1 MTLGTG
7 RVVGIESKCF
17 EAGERRSGH
26 TMARSSNSKIVHLH
40 ESGIKNGLAEA
51 ASEPR
56 RVDEPRRFP
65 LVATLP
71 RLPVMIPD
79 EILDYYGWV
88 FCQGGFLNLQM
99 TFEQFLAVVA
109 ALSPTGLSPEYDE
122 LGAVSTGN

>member
-1 MTLGTG
+1 M
-7 RVVGIESKCF
+7 RVVKL
-17 EAGERRSGH
+17 GERE
-26 TMARSSNSKIVHLH
+26 AVD
-40 ESGIKNGLAEA
+40 AEA
-51 ASEPR
+51 AQANGGSR
-56 RVDEPRRFP
+56 RLDEPRRFP
-65 LVATLP
+65 LVSTLP

-122 LGAVSTGN
+122 VGAAG